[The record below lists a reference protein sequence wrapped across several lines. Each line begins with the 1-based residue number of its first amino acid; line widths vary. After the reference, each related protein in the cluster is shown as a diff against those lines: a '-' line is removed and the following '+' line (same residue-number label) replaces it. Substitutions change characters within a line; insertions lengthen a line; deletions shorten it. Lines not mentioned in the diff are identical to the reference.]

1 MQEETDQIAWEQMP
15 LPMLCARLRDKRL
28 EVLQVSAGLCAE
40 LNMER
45 EAVVSFWSQPIRQL
59 VHADD
64 CFRTARTIAYAA
76 AHPGEREPFLCRIL
90 LPQVGDEAM
99 DAWVH
104 ITASVVP
111 DTRGGQLLYLSFADA
126 GKEQEKMDR
135 QQDTTRLNAQILGI
149 LNAIRP
155 AVFWKDKQRRFLGAN
170 KAFLDYYGF
179 PSASV
184 IIGKTDEDM
193 GWHEDNVP
201 FRHDEEAVLTTG
213 QRTHRILGKCQN
225 HGEMRDI
232 VASKSPIYDEQH
244 NIIGLAGTFE
254 DVTDERRQR
263 RRIME
268 LNQKLQKSLALL
280 EQANKADKAFFSN
293 VSHDMRTPMNAIVG
307 FTELAMK
314 SGIPAVKQAYLQKI
328 SKASKILLQ
337 LINDTLEIS
346 RLANGKRQP
355 ENIVVE
361 PDQLCDSLLTTI
373 QATASVKGVYF
384 HTNLNFQD
392 VAAFRLDQVRLT
404 KILLNLLSNAV
415 KFTPSGM
422 GVNLFGY
429 IVSRQDERHCRLRF
443 IVKDQGKGM
452 SQEFMKRMYK
462 PFEQEYLTENGTG
475 LGLSI
480 VQGLVQ
486 LLHGTI
492 DCQSKVGKG
501 TTFTVEVPVEIV
513 PQPTSEQVPQ
523 SEEKTTPAANVLQG
537 ARILLC
543 EDNALNQEI
552 AVTLLGMK
560 GLQVETA
567 GNGKQGVERYQAS
580 APYYYDGILMD
591 IRMPVMDGLQ
601 AARAI
606 RALPRDDAKKVPI
619 IALSANA
626 FPEDVQKSRSC
637 GMNDHLTKPLDV
649 AKICASLNCLIAQ
662 FQQKRANGKEK
673 WYNAG

>member
-40 LNMER
+40 MNMER
-45 EAVVSFWSQPIRQL
+45 EAAAAFWSQPLRQL
-59 VHADD
+59 VHSDD
-64 CFRTARTIAYAA
+64 CFRTVQTIAYAA
-76 AHPGEREPFLCRIL
+76 AHPGERERFLCRIL

-111 DTRGGQLLYLSFADA
+111 DARGGQLLYLSFADA
-126 GKEQEKMDR
+126 GKAQERMVR
-135 QQDTTRLNAQILGI
+135 QQDTTRVNAQILGI
-149 LNAIRP
+149 LNAIRT

-170 KAFLDYYGF
+170 
-179 PSASV
+179 
-184 IIGKTDEDM
+184 
-193 GWHEDNVP
+193 
-201 FRHDEEAVLTTG
+201 
-213 QRTHRILGKCQN
+213 
-225 HGEMRDI
+225 
-232 VASKSPIYDEQH
+232 
-244 NIIGLAGTFE
+244 
-254 DVTDERRQR
+254 
-263 RRIME
+263 
-268 LNQKLQKSLALL
+268 
-280 EQANKADKAFFSN
+280 KAFFSN

-314 SGIPAVKQAYLQKI
+314 SEIPAVKQAYLQKI

-415 KFTPSGM
+415 KFTPSGL

-443 IVKDQGKGM
+443 VVKDQGKGM

-462 PFEQEYLTENGTG
+462 PFEQEHLTENGTG

-513 PQPTSEQVPQ
+513 PRPTSEQVPQ
-523 SEEKTTPAANVLQG
+523 PQGEAVPTADVLRG
-537 ARILLC
+537 ARILIC
-543 EDNALNQEI
+543 EDNALNREI

-567 GNGKQGVERYQAS
+567 ENGKQGVEKYQAS
-580 APYYYDGILMD
+580 DPYYFDGILMD

-606 RALPRDDAKKVPI
+606 RALSRDDAKKVPI

-637 GMNDHLTKPLDV
+637 GMNDHLTKPLDI
-649 AKICASLNCLIAQ
+649 AKICTSLSQLIVQ
-662 FQQKRANGKEK
+662 FQQEQADSEEK
-673 WYNAG
+673 MV

>member
-40 LNMER
+40 MNMER
-45 EAVVSFWSQPIRQL
+45 EAAAAFWSQPLRQL
-59 VHADD
+59 VHSDD
-64 CFRTARTIAYAA
+64 CFRTVQTIAYAA
-76 AHPGEREPFLCRIL
+76 AHPGERERFLCRIL

-111 DTRGGQLLYLSFADA
+111 DARGGQLLYLSFADA
-126 GKEQEKMDR
+126 GKAQERMAR
-135 QQDTTRLNAQILGI
+135 QQDTTRVNAQILGI
-149 LNAIRP
+149 LNAIRT

-170 KAFLDYYGF
+170 
-179 PSASV
+179 
-184 IIGKTDEDM
+184 
-193 GWHEDNVP
+193 
-201 FRHDEEAVLTTG
+201 
-213 QRTHRILGKCQN
+213 
-225 HGEMRDI
+225 
-232 VASKSPIYDEQH
+232 
-244 NIIGLAGTFE
+244 
-254 DVTDERRQR
+254 
-263 RRIME
+263 
-268 LNQKLQKSLALL
+268 
-280 EQANKADKAFFSN
+280 KAFFSN

-314 SGIPAVKQAYLQKI
+314 SEIPAVKQAYLQKI

-415 KFTPSGM
+415 KFTPSGL

-591 IRMPVMDGLQ
+591 IRMPVMDGLE

-673 WYNAG
+673 MV